1 MALTGAMS
9 AAISGLKTHMEAL
22 NVVGNNIANVNTYG
36 YKAQR
41 VTFKESI
48 YNTLSAGSA
57 GTTAM
62 GGTNPRQIGYG
73 CSIGTIDLDMTT
85 GSLEPTGM
93 PTDCTIKGDGF
104 FLVGPKTLDVD
115 DVNALKSLT
124 LTRVGN
130 FEFRDGYLT
139 DGQGNVVYGF
149 LTTTEDPKGTTPGTP
164 GAPPG
169 GADLT
174 ARTALVPV
182 RLPMKATGQLA
193 GGGDDPN
200 SDYGDAVYVGVD
212 PNSGQNVDPGT
223 VPAGGGAAVGP
234 EVDGYIDYEN
244 LSIDANG
251 KITCTNKDTGDPVVV
266 GYIALGSVDNPN
278 GVLHTDGPYY
288 TAGDAAGDI
297 TISTPNSAVTGSLNN
312 GKMFLTN
319 PDGTATTTVDPDSM
333 LSGKSGVSLLTA
345 FLEQSGTD
353 LATEFSNMII
363 YQRGYQAN
371 TRIVTVTDT
380 MLEELVNMKR

>member
-1 MALTGAMS
+1 MAMTGAMS
-9 AAISGLKTHMEAL
+9 AAISGLKTHMDAL

-57 GTTAM
+57 GTDTV
-62 GGTNPRQIGYG
+62 GGTNPQQIGYG

-85 GSLEPTGM
+85 GSLEPTGLV
-93 PTDCTIKGDGF
+93 TDCAIKGDGF
-104 FLVGPKTLDVD
+104 FMVGPKGQQVSSMDNV
-115 DVNALKSLT
+115 KSLS

-130 FEFRDGYLT
+130 FEFRDGYLV
-139 DGQGNVVYGF
+139 DKFSGNVVYGF
-149 LTTTEDPKGTTPGTP
+149 LTSGVAQADLDNGT
-164 GAPPG
+164 G
-169 GADLT
+169 GAASTTVGGTSTD
-174 ARTALVPV
+174 LVPIK
-182 RLPMKATGQLA
+182 LPMKSTATGTE
-193 GGGDDPN
+193 
-200 SDYGDAVYVGVD
+200 GDAVYVGV
-212 PNSGQNVDPGT
+212 GT
-223 VPAGGGAAVGP
+223 
-234 EVDGYIDYEN
+234 DGYNDDPTTDVSGFIDYEN

-266 GYIALGSVDNPN
+266 GYIALASVDNPN

-288 TAGDAAGDI
+288 QAGDAAGGI
-297 TISTPNSAVTGSLNN
+297 TVSTPNSAVTGNLRN
-312 GKMFLTN
+312 GQMK
-319 PDGTATTTVDPDSM
+319 DAAGTVDPESA
-333 LSGKSGVSLLTA
+333 LSGKSGVSLLTS

-353 LATEFSNMII
+353 LATEFSNLII

-380 MLEELVNMKR
+380 MLEELVNLKR